1 MRSYLNSILSVKK
14 HPKLWLL
21 SVVQRNLANL
31 SKVLIRKYRVE
42 LSLSVISQSLLK
54 VLLPFSIFTRK
65 ERALKNN
72 IVFLPY
78 FWLFN
83 PTSATKFFLTSASSK
98 KFLWLYIVLIIL
110 LPLVY
115 VSKESGSWKLILK
128 NSRLTF
134 SIISSDLVNSLNGLY
149 SF

>member
-65 ERALKNN
+65 DSPKEQHRL
-72 IVFLPY
+72 FTC

-83 PTSATKFFLTSASSK
+83 PTSATKFFLTSGSLK

-110 LPLVY
+110 LLLVY

-134 SIISSDLVNSLNGLY
+134 SIISSDLVNSLNVLY